1 MANRLFRFAVS
12 SSSTGSGSTW
22 TALAQRAE
30 ELGYATLHV
39 SDHYQGVGANGGQ
52 ELAAVPAMAA
62 AAAVTSTLRVGA
74 RVMCIDYKH
83 PVVLAKEAATIDKLS
98 DGRLEL
104 GLGAGWVAS
113 EYESMG
119 LAMDDA
125 PTRVDRLA
133 EYIAFFKAFFAGG
146 DVTMQGKHVNV
157 TELKAQPSVVQQPHP
172 PLIIGGGSPRVLR
185 LAGAEADIVSFN
197 FDNRAGVV
205 GPAGVASSGAD
216 AMDNKVRWVREGAG
230 DRFDG
235 IELEVGAYFTVVT
248 PDAAAADATG
258 AKMGE
263 MFGLDGA
270 AMIEHPN
277 SLIGTVDD
285 IVDRLQHRRDRYGF
299 SYVTVS
305 DRNMEAFAP
314 VVARLVGQ

>member
-1 MANRLFRFAVS
+1 MARPFRFSVS
-12 SSSTGSGSTW
+12 SSTAPSGAAW
-22 TALAQRAE
+22 TTLARRSE
-30 ELGYATLHV
+30 ELGYATLFV

-52 ELAAVPAMAA
+52 ELAAIPAMAA

-113 EYESMG
+113 EYDSMG

-125 PTRVDRLA
+125 PTRIARLQ
-133 EYIAFFKAFFAGG
+133 EQIAFFKAFFTSD
-146 DVTMQGKHVNV
+146 DVTMHGTHVNV
-157 TELKAQPSVVQQPHP
+157 TDLKAQPKVVQQPHP
-172 PLIIGGGSPRVLR
+172 PLMIGGGSPKVLR

-205 GPAGVASSGAD
+205 GPAGVGSSTAD

-235 IELEVGAYFTVVT
+235 LELEVGAYFTVVT
-248 PDAAAADATG
+248 PDEAAAEATG
-258 AKMGE
+258 EKMGQ
-263 MFGLDGA
+263 MFGLDGP
-270 AMIEHPN
+270 AMRDHPN
-277 SLIGTVDD
+277 TLIGTVDD
-285 IVDRLQHRRDRYGF
+285 IVERLQRRRDRYGF

-314 VVARLVGQ
+314 VVERLAGV

>member
-1 MANRLFRFAVS
+1 VAARKFRFAVS
-12 SSSTGSGSTW
+12 SSATGSGASW
-22 TALAQRAE
+22 TTLARRAE
-30 ELGYATLHV
+30 ELGFSTLHV

-62 AAAVTSTLRVGA
+62 AAAVTMTLRVGA
-74 RVMCIDYKH
+74 RVMCMDYKH

-133 EYIAFFKAFFAGG
+133 EYITFFKAFFAGG
-146 DVTMQGKHVNV
+146 EVTMNTAHVNV
-157 TELKAQPSVVQQPHP
+157 TGLMAQPAVVQQPHP

-185 LAGAEADIVSFN
+185 LAGAQADIVSFN

-230 DRFDG
+230 SRFDQ
-235 IELEVGAYFTVVT
+235 IELEVGAYFTVVV
-248 PDAAAADATG
+248 PDDAAADATG

-263 MFGLDGA
+263 MFGLSGQD
-270 AMIEHPN
+270 MIDHPN
-277 SLIGTVDD
+277 TLIGTVDA

-314 VVARLVGQ
+314 VVERLNGH

>member
-1 MANRLFRFAVS
+1 MTGRLFRFAVS
-12 SSSTGSGSTW
+12 SSATPSGSAW
-22 TALAQRAE
+22 GELARRAE
-30 ELGYATLHV
+30 ALGFSTLHV

-62 AAAVTSTLRVGA
+62 AAAATTTLRVGA

-119 LAMDDA
+119 VAMDDA

-133 EYIAFFKAFFAGG
+133 EYITFFKAFFAGG
-146 DVTMQGKHVNV
+146 EVNMNTPHVNV
-157 TELKAQPSVVQQPHP
+157 TGLMAQPAVVQQPHP
-172 PLIIGGGSPRVLR
+172 PIIIGGGSPRVLR

-216 AMDNKVRWVREGAG
+216 AMDNKVRWVQEGAG
-230 DRFDG
+230 ARFDA

-248 PDAAAADATG
+248 TDQTAADATG
-258 AKMGE
+258 TKMGE
-263 MFGLDGA
+263 MFGLSGPD
-270 AMIEHPN
+270 MIDHPN
-277 SLIGTVDD
+277 TLIGTVDD
-285 IVDRLQHRRDRYGF
+285 IADRLQRRRDRYGF

-314 VVARLVGQ
+314 VVERLAGL